1 MVRTLGLLAAG
12 LGAGVGLSAQQTD
25 QPVAHVTSYQVPSAR
40 LDSLRVLLR
49 AYPQWVV
56 KARELGRVL
65 DWQVWI
71 HRYGDEW
78 NVAVVHIF
86 PSWKAFTDQNP
97 DWGGDVFRLVEPDST
112 KRAAFNAAWSWVF
125 QGTTHRD
132 QIYDVPKQ

>member
-1 MVRTLGLLAAG
+1 MGRTVGLLVAG
-12 LGAGVGLSAQQTD
+12 LAVGVSLSAQQTD
-25 QPVAHVTSYQVPSAR
+25 QPVVHVTSYQVPSAR
-40 LDSLRVLLR
+40 LDSLRVLLS

-56 KARELGRVL
+56 KARELGHVL

-86 PSWKAFTDQNP
+86 PSWRAFTDQKP
-97 DWGGDVFRLVEPDST
+97 DWGEEVSRLVEPDST
-112 KRAAFNAAWSWVF
+112 KRAAFDAAWSRVF

-132 QIYDVPKQ
+132 QIYDVPRQ